1 MTKVRLATENF
12 GMEASQPRHLR
23 DGGNTPYDGSGPPGG
38 DDMRERIAKLEIQVE
53 HIDARLDRIE
63 DKLLSKWDVA
73 KVQAGMILFA
83 ITLIMLGPRLL
94 SLLQASAP

>member
-1 MTKVRLATENF
+1 
-12 GMEASQPRHLR
+12 
-23 DGGNTPYDGSGPPGG
+23 
-38 DDMRERIAKLEIQVE
+38 MRERIAKLETQFE

-63 DKLLSKWDVA
+63 DKMLSKWDVA

-94 SLLQASAP
+94 SLLQAAAP